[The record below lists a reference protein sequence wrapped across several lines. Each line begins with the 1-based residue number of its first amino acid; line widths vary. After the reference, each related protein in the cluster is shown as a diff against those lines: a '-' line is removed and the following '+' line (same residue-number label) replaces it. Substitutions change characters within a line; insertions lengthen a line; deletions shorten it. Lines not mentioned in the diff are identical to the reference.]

1 MTGVVDQRFEASEK
15 ISSRLIK
22 SSIKQSFD
30 PWSDIDWDAPLVK
43 DAPFIPLHRST
54 LYGTE
59 IWDEMT
65 PEQRIEL
72 TRHESASIASS
83 GIWFEMILMQLV
95 LRSTYDMDPRTAHM
109 HWALTEIADECHH
122 SIMFGKALARTGMPP
137 HRHSKAFNELGRVFK
152 SLTWGPSSYA
162 GILVAE
168 EILDEAQRE
177 MMIDETVEPLVR
189 RVSQIHVTEEA
200 RHIRFA
206 REQIADI
213 MKQGMDPAE
222 LLAQQTLC
230 AVVAFAIVESL
241 ISPGVYAAVGLDGK
255 RAYKAARNNPNTHK
269 TRAEWGK
276 KVVEFLDENGL
287 IGGPAAGLWRAS
299 HLISDADVERGLIG
313 RTVDTGTVAALK
325 AAQSVLPNIPGLRK
339 LARGTLAGIGS
350 GPGKQPKPEEAEPE
364 SSLTSTLTQPVRAI
378 TDSAPV
384 QALRRATDFLPW
396 GLIGDPLAPSKR
408 PRQKPETSKSVHR
421 LTVADVRRLTPDSV
435 AVTFDVPEEL
445 REAYRY
451 VQGQHV
457 TIEAMVNNEKVRRSY
472 SICAP
477 VSAQS
482 LRVGVKK
489 VPDGIFSNYVVDTLK
504 VGDEVDVVPPAGR
517 FHTELDASN
526 ALHYVGLAGG
536 SGITPILS
544 ILMTVLEEEPN
555 SRFTLLYA
563 NRDRDSVM
571 FFDEIAELH
580 QRYGD
585 RFTVLHVLEE
595 GGHGGLGF
603 ANGRIDAERL
613 TALAETEDVAHWF
626 LCGPAP
632 MTEAAR
638 DVLRGKDIAESNI
651 HLELFNTIGL
661 APAPKPAEVDL
672 PADVATEAQLRFSFE
687 GADETIELRSGE
699 LLLDGAL
706 RTGQDIPW
714 SCREAVCGMCRAK
727 VCDGKTTTM
736 MENHSLTDSEV
747 ADGYVLTCQTR
758 AASKQLRLDYDA

>member
-1 MTGVVDQRFEASEK
+1 MTGVDARFTASEK
-15 ISSRLIK
+15 ISSRLLK
-22 SSIKQSFD
+22 SALKQSYD
-30 PWSDIDWDAPLVK
+30 PWTDIDWDAPLVEN
-43 DAPFIPLHRST
+43 APFLPLHRST
-54 LYGTE
+54 LYGTDL
-59 IWDEMT
+59 WDEMT
-65 PEQRIEL
+65 PEQRVQL

-95 LRSTYDMDPRTAHM
+95 LRAAYDMDPRTAHM

-137 HRHSKAFNELGRVFK
+137 HRHSKMFNELGRIFK
-152 SLTWGPSSYA
+152 SITWGPSSYA
-162 GILVAE
+162 AILVAE

-177 MMIDETVEPLVR
+177 MMTDETVEPLVR

-206 REQIADI
+206 REQIAD
-213 MKQGMDPAE
+213 MMSQGMDPAE

-241 ISPGVYAAVGLDGK
+241 ISPGVYAAGGLDSK
-255 RAYKAARNNPNTHK
+255 RAVAAARNNPNMHK

-276 KVVEFLDENGL
+276 KVVEFLAENNL

-299 HLISDADVERGLIG
+299 HLMSEADVERGLIG
-313 RTVDTGTVAALK
+313 RTVDTGTATALK
-325 AAQSVLPNIPGLRK
+325 AAAGVLPNIPGLRK

-350 GPGKQPKPEEAEPE
+350 GPGKQPKPDAEPKSS
-364 SSLTSTLTQPVRAI
+364 SSLSITDPVRAI
-378 TDSAPV
+378 AESAPA

-408 PRQKPETSKSVHR
+408 PRKKPESSKSVHR
-421 LTVADVRRLTPDSV
+421 LAVADIQRLTSDSV
-435 AVTFDVPEEL
+435 AVTFDVPDDL
-445 REAYRY
+445 RDTFRY
-451 VQGQHV
+451 IQGQHI
-457 TIEAMVNNEKVRRSY
+457 TIEAMVNGEKVRRSY
-472 SICAP
+472 SVCAP
-477 VSAQS
+477 VSAQT

-489 VPDGIFSNYVVDTLK
+489 VADGVFSSYVVDTLQI
-504 VGDEVDVVPPAGR
+504 GDEVDVVPPAGR
-517 FHTELDASN
+517 FYTELDSVN

-544 ILMTVLEEEPN
+544 ILASVLEEEPN
-555 SRFTLLYA
+555 SRFTLWYA

-585 RFTVLHVLEE
+585 RFTVLHILED
-595 GGHGGLGF
+595 GGHSGSGF

-613 TALAETEDVAHWF
+613 STLAESGDVAHWF

-632 MTEAAR
+632 MTEGAR
-638 DVLRGKDIAESNI
+638 EALRAKGVDDQAI

-661 APAPKPAEVDL
+661 VPAATQAQPAQEAEV
-672 PADVATEAQLRFSFE
+672 AAGAQLRFSFE
-687 GADETIELRSGE
+687 GADEAIDMRDGE
-699 LLLDGAL
+699 LLLDAAL

-727 VCDGKTTTM
+727 LCEGQATPM
-736 MENHSLTDSEV
+736 MENHALTPNEV
-747 ADGYVLTCQTR
+747 DAGYILTCQTR
-758 AASKQLRLDYDA
+758 AASKKLRLDFDD